1 LPSVIAQVCTRQGV
15 NEYLPHASRCCR
27 HRCFFCFFPNASLTL
42 RQSGGRHV
50 ARDVALAAADAARA
64 ERIHTTII
72 LLLEFGWVVTFAHD
86 L

>member
-1 LPSVIAQVCTRQGV
+1 LPAPLFLLFLSQCKPHPRQ
-15 NEYLPHASRCCR
+15 P
-27 HRCFFCFFPNASLTL
+27 
-42 RQSGGRHV
+42 GGRHV